1 MEKQLESEGIR
12 ITVSHVEFPRDG
24 RTPDEL
30 ISKISAG
37 VDVAGHELGSGIVL
51 DDPAMRQLDTLVGR
65 VAPSTINVLLLGETG
80 VGKEVFAE
88 RLHERSARSSNPLL
102 RLNCA
107 ALSESL
113 VESELF
119 GHERGAFTGAVASK
133 PGLLEQAE
141 GGTVFLDEVGDLP
154 TAVQVKLL
162 RVLEDRQVLRV
173 GALKPLTIDVRFIAA
188 THRDLEEMVSRGEFR
203 QDLYFRL
210 NGITLVIPPLRER
223 RSEIPRLARAF
234 ADLACSREVR
244 PGAGVLPRGRDAA
257 ARVPVAG
264 QRPRAPQ
271 RDRAGSLTAKCCVV
285 LTPLA
290 ACSPLELDQVRFHIE
305 SPPDPPPAPSTPV
318 AAEMA
323 RFAKE
328 SSGRPRLTGKTAR
341 ALPT

>member
-1 MEKQLESEGIR
+1 M
-12 ITVSHVEFPRDG
+12 
-24 RTPDEL
+24 
-30 ISKISAG
+30 
-37 VDVAGHELGSGIVL
+37 
-51 DDPAMRQLDTLVGR
+51 
-65 VAPSTINVLLLGETG
+65 LLLGETG

-285 LTPLA
+285 L
-290 ACSPLELDQVRFHIE
+290 C
-305 SPPDPPPAPSTPV
+305 
-318 AAEMA
+318 
-323 RFAKE
+323 
-328 SSGRPRLTGKTAR
+328 
-341 ALPT
+341 